1 MIKYLMCVLYMLIDR
16 LSTVKYDMS
25 NQTKEQE
32 VQGFLMKILNHT
44 GKLYTLGLLMG
55 ILTRLS
61 KSDYNLYQELKQR
74 SQDAS
79 KWPSARHN
87 VTTAKL
93 TAYRAH
99 TQYAKSN
106 SYLLH
111 VHRHRDTWQLNWFDS
126 SDRFHQ

>member
-55 ILTRLS
+55 IVTRLS

-79 KWPSARHN
+79 K
-87 VTTAKL
+87 
-93 TAYRAH
+93 
-99 TQYAKSN
+99 
-106 SYLLH
+106 
-111 VHRHRDTWQLNWFDS
+111 
-126 SDRFHQ
+126 

>member
-1 MIKYLMCVLYMLIDR
+1 MCVLYMLIDR

-55 ILTRLS
+55 IVTRLS

-79 KWPSARHN
+79 K
-87 VTTAKL
+87 
-93 TAYRAH
+93 
-99 TQYAKSN
+99 
-106 SYLLH
+106 
-111 VHRHRDTWQLNWFDS
+111 
-126 SDRFHQ
+126 

>member
-1 MIKYLMCVLYMLIDR
+1 MIKYLMCVLYMLIDT

-79 KWPSARHN
+79 K
-87 VTTAKL
+87 
-93 TAYRAH
+93 
-99 TQYAKSN
+99 
-106 SYLLH
+106 
-111 VHRHRDTWQLNWFDS
+111 
-126 SDRFHQ
+126 

>member
-1 MIKYLMCVLYMLIDR
+1 MI
-16 LSTVKYDMS
+16 MS

-44 GKLYTLGLLMG
+44 GKLYTLGLMMG

-74 SQDAS
+74 SQDIN
-79 KWPSARHN
+79 KWLDEPRS
-87 VTTAKL
+87 VTIAKSTAD
-93 TAYRAH
+93 RAH

-106 SYLLH
+106 NYLP
-111 VHRHRDTWQLNWFDS
+111 HRHRRRDT
-126 SDRFHQ
+126 

>member
-74 SQDAS
+74 SRDAS
-79 KWPSARHN
+79 K
-87 VTTAKL
+87 
-93 TAYRAH
+93 
-99 TQYAKSN
+99 
-106 SYLLH
+106 
-111 VHRHRDTWQLNWFDS
+111 
-126 SDRFHQ
+126 

>member
-79 KWPSARHN
+79 K
-87 VTTAKL
+87 
-93 TAYRAH
+93 
-99 TQYAKSN
+99 
-106 SYLLH
+106 
-111 VHRHRDTWQLNWFDS
+111 
-126 SDRFHQ
+126 